1 MGEMKRAIAHE
12 EEQRKRDRFAS
23 TLVISASIIAAVRLA
38 RDDISRQNPRLVAV
52 VADAVQLARIILDRI
67 VR

>member
-1 MGEMKRAIAHE
+1 MSTYFF
-12 EEQRKRDRFAS
+12 RFAS

-52 VADAVQLARIILDRI
+52 VADAVQCRQNDHRLRHEKR
-67 VR
+67 RMMNSNEQNT